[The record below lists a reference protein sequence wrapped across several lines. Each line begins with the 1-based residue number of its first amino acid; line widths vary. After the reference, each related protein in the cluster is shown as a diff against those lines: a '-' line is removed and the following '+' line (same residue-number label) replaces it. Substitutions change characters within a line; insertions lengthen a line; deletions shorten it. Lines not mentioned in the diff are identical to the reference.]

1 MVIGED
7 FDTREK
13 KAKKHS
19 GGGLRRLTT
28 AEIDAIWEE
37 VQAVTRK
44 GIGWK
49 APKIR
54 EIELAEEL
62 K

>member
-13 KAKKHS
+13 KGKKHS
-19 GGGLRRLTT
+19 SGGLRRLTT
-28 AEIDAIWEE
+28 AEIDAVWGE
-37 VQAVTRK
+37 VQSVTRK
-44 GIGWK
+44 GLGWK
-49 APKIR
+49 APKAR